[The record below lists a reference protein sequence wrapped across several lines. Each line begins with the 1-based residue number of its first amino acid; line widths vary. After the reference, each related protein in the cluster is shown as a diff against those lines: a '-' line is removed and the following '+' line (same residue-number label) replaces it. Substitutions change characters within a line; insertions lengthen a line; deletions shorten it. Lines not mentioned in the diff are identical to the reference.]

1 MTDNDKTPETKTEQP
16 FDAPQAEN
24 VTVSGEGSVEE
35 IEIEPTLSGYFKE
48 KRASPSAFFKVLR
61 KHEVKRFQQSDRA
74 AAEKI
79 MAYKDPEGERLWAL
93 MAYSS
98 LPESVD
104 VWIWSAALAR
114 LKEHFGDAF
123 NPGENNTRRILK
135 TVLTELG
142 AALGSEKK
150 EERKHAETWLRITVC
165 WLMEKRN
172 LSAWQVAED
181 LQTAF
186 IVNSSKAQEVIQ
198 KGKSRELQIAV
209 AMAGLGDE
217 LVKSANEDR
226 DKERNTSTDLR
237 HSLHIA
243 RTKIE
248 GLRTELVI
256 ARQTIAEHEK
266 RVSELEKTLSNE
278 RQHWGHDLTETKA
291 GQKVLLGEKLGPL
304 LNDAIDALEIDPP
317 EPGIALRRMKAAASV
332 IEGAKE

>member
-1 MTDNDKTPETKTEQP
+1 MTDNDKTPETETEQL

-24 VTVSGEGSVEE
+24 VTVSGEKSVEE
-35 IEIEPTLSGYFKE
+35 IEIEPTLIGYFKDE
-48 KRASPSAFFKVLR
+48 RASPSAFFKVLR
-61 KHEVKRFQQSDRA
+61 KHGVTRFQQSDRA

-79 MAYKDPEGERLWAL
+79 MTYEDPEGERLWAL
-93 MAYSS
+93 MAYAS
-98 LPESVD
+98 LPDSVD
-104 VWIWSAALAR
+104 IWIWSAALAR
-114 LKEHFGDAF
+114 LKEKFGDAF

-135 TVLTELG
+135 TVLTELRV
-142 AALGSEKK
+142 ALGSEKK

-172 LSAWQVAED
+172 LSAWQVAQD
-181 LQTAF
+181 LQTALM
-186 IVNSSKAQEVIQ
+186 VKSSMAQEVLQ

-226 DKERNTSTDLR
+226 NKERNISADLR

-243 RTKIE
+243 RTEIE
-248 GLRTELVI
+248 RLRTDLVD
-256 ARQTIAEHEK
+256 ARQAIAEHEK
-266 RVSELEKTLSNE
+266 SFSELEKRLSNE

-291 GQKVLLGEKLGPL
+291 EQKVLLGERLGPL

-332 IEGAKE
+332 IEEAKE